1 MVTSKKPEE
10 MNFAEWQFVFTNG
23 SQEDQDAV
31 WNAIKGKAVQM
42 NGTVIST
49 TPTEFMIAGSS
60 DDIDTKKPD
69 ITLKFEDKV
78 PVRLIPKDAASLDFQ
93 GEPASYTPNPFMMV
107 MEKGQLLRAKAAP
120 ATPKKAPVHHKP
132 AAQ

>member
-1 MVTSKKPEE
+1 M
-10 MNFAEWQFVFTNG
+10 
-23 SQEDQDAV
+23 V

-42 NGTVIST
+42 NGTIIGTS
-49 TPTEFMIAGSS
+49 PTEFMIAGSS
-60 DDIDTKKPD
+60 DDIDAKKAD

-78 PVRLIPKDAASLDFQ
+78 PVRMIPKEGASFDFQ

-120 ATPKKAPVHHKP
+120 PAKKP
-132 AAQ
+132 AVHRKPTAQ

>member
-1 MVTSKKPEE
+1 

-23 SQEDQDAV
+23 SKEDQDVV

-60 DDIDTKKPD
+60 DDIDAKKPD

-78 PVRLIPKDAASLDFQ
+78 PAEADSESGADSGLSGRAGLLHA
-93 GEPASYTPNPFMMV
+93 EPFHDGDG
-107 MEKGQLLRAKAAP
+107 KGQVAEGRNDAP
-120 ATPKKAPVHHKP
+120 PKKAPVTHHKP
-132 AAQ
+132 ASQ